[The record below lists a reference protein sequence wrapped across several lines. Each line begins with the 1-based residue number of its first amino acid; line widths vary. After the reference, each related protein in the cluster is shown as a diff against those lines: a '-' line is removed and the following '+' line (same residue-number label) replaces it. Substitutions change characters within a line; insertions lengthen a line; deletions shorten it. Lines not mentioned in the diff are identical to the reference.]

1 MSLEWLTFHVTDRC
15 QLDCHHCLR
24 DPGKTPVDLPVALI
38 RRVLEEGKASYGSHH
53 AAFSGG
59 EPTLH
64 PQFLEL
70 VDTAVELGYTWHM
83 VSNGHR
89 FPVLL
94 AKLQERPARLAG
106 MTSVTF
112 SIDGADAAMHDSI
125 REKGSFHEVLRA
137 ASACVATGT
146 KFVLQMAVHAR
157 NQHQIELLGLLASQL
172 GAARLSFTLTQPT
185 GTHHDRDHYLSV
197 DEWRRL
203 QGRIEALQQTLT
215 MPVSMPEGWY
225 SEQPFH
231 VCQPFASQQV
241 HVDVVGRV
249 NLCCQHSGIP
259 GDGEE
264 RDVAADLHDV
274 SLVEAHRALL
284 RIVHAAQAAKLDA
297 IQAAAIGPWDHFP
310 CNWCMKSFG
319 KPHWT
324 EDGVG
329 GPEASRQRWRGKWAE
344 RNRRLPLVPTK
355 PLARVAVG
363 DRVRVVELLDRL
375 ALVFDPRVAVVL
387 VNPHDE
393 RYRVPLRAK
402 HREPRERAVEARV
415 ARGRGG
421 RPKPLDSG
429 DGRVDL
435 RG

>member
-1 MSLEWLTFHVTDRC
+1 MALEWLTFHVTDRC

-24 DPGKTPVDLPVALI
+24 DPGTKPLDLPVALI
-38 RRVLEEGKASYGSHH
+38 RKVLTEGKAKYGSNH

-64 PQFLEL
+64 PEFLDI
-70 VDTAVELGYTWHM
+70 VDAAVDLGFTWHM
-83 VSNGHR
+83 VSNGHK
-89 FPVLL
+89 FPTLL
-94 AKLQERPARLAG
+94 NKLRARPARIQG

-112 SIDGADAAMHDSI
+112 SLDGADAAVHDSI
-125 REKGSFHEVLRA
+125 REAGSYEEVLHA

-157 NQHQIELLGLLASQL
+157 NQHQVEAMGLLASQL

-203 QGRIEALQQTLT
+203 QARIQSLSQILS

-241 HVDVVGRV
+241 HVDLGGKV

-259 GDGEE
+259 GDGKQS
-264 RDVAADLHDV
+264 DVAADLNEV

-284 RIVHAAQAAKLDA
+284 RVIHAAQESKVDA
-297 IQAAAIGPWDHFP
+297 IQAGAIGPWDHFP

-324 EDGVG
+324 EEGVG

-344 RNRRLPLVPTK
+344 RNRRLPLLAPTK
-355 PLARVAVG
+355 G
-363 DRVRVVELLDRL
+363 QG
-375 ALVFDPRVAVVL
+375 
-387 VNPHDE
+387 
-393 RYRVPLRAK
+393 
-402 HREPRERAVEARV
+402 EP
-415 ARGRGG
+415 
-421 RPKPLDSG
+421 
-429 DGRVDL
+429 
-435 RG
+435 

>member
-1 MSLEWLTFHVTDRC
+1 
-15 QLDCHHCLR
+15 
-24 DPGKTPVDLPVALI
+24 
-38 RRVLEEGKASYGSHH
+38 
-53 AAFSGG
+53 
-59 EPTLH
+59 
-64 PQFLEL
+64 
-70 VDTAVELGYTWHM
+70 
-83 VSNGHR
+83 
-89 FPVLL
+89 
-94 AKLQERPARLAG
+94 
-106 MTSVTF
+106 
-112 SIDGADAAMHDSI
+112 MHDSI